1 MECRSNKRW
10 NADCQMFPI
19 KSGRLDLSQTPKM
32 CQRSNRAYFLPAPLA
47 APPAAGQR
55 SMKVLAYLLAINCAI
70 AAVMYYVMP
79 GGSLPT
85 FMPGYNAGSTHIHTM
100 HAVAAVTAAVI
111 FLLIGLS
118 TRR

>member
-1 MECRSNKRW
+1 MR
-10 NADCQMFPI
+10 MI
-19 KSGRLDLSQTPKM
+19 
-32 CQRSNRAYFLPAPLA
+32 
-47 APPAAGQR
+47 
-55 SMKVLAYLLAINCAI
+55 AYLLAVVCVVI
-70 AAVMYYVMP
+70 AVMYYVIP

-100 HAVAAVTAAVI
+100 HAVSAATAAAV

>member
-1 MECRSNKRW
+1 
-10 NADCQMFPI
+10 
-19 KSGRLDLSQTPKM
+19 
-32 CQRSNRAYFLPAPLA
+32 
-47 APPAAGQR
+47 
-55 SMKVLAYLLAINCAI
+55 VL
-70 AAVMYYVMP
+70 YYVTP

>member
-1 MECRSNKRW
+1 
-10 NADCQMFPI
+10 
-19 KSGRLDLSQTPKM
+19 
-32 CQRSNRAYFLPAPLA
+32 
-47 APPAAGQR
+47 
-55 SMKVLAYLLAINCAI
+55 MKVLAYTLAIVCAV
-70 AAVMYYVMP
+70 AAVLYYVTP

>member
-1 MECRSNKRW
+1 
-10 NADCQMFPI
+10 
-19 KSGRLDLSQTPKM
+19 
-32 CQRSNRAYFLPAPLA
+32 
-47 APPAAGQR
+47 
-55 SMKVLAYLLAINCAI
+55 MKVFAYLVAIVCAI
-70 AAVMYYVMP
+70 VAVMYYVTP

>member
-19 KSGRLDLSQTPKM
+19 KSGRLDLSQTPTM

-100 HAVAAVTAAVI
+100 HAVAAAAVI